1 MKKYLFTL
9 CMFLTAISLPSCDTD
24 DDETIFDSIVG
35 RVWIGDLGMIAP
47 ADGFPLESA
56 VYFGGDGFGTD
67 DLVYYENGRPYGIC
81 NIQWDAYDGNIYINY
96 GNIAPPREL
105 HDVRV
110 RRGTLTGTLYIYGS
124 YYGPVT
130 LRMQ

>member
-1 MKKYLFTL
+1 MKKLILILCTL
-9 CMFLTAISLPSCDTD
+9 LTVSAFSSCESD

-35 RVWIGDLGMIAP
+35 RVWIGDLGMIDP
-47 ADGFPLESA
+47 AGGFPLESA
-56 VYFGGDGFGTD
+56 VYFGGDGFGKD
-67 DLVYYENGRPYGIC
+67 DLVYYDNGEPYDIF

-96 GNIAPPREL
+96 GNVAPPREL

-110 RRGTLTGTLYIYGS
+110 RRGTLTGTLYIYGD